1 MAGTAAVVRLE
12 DVHKTYRTGEVDVH
26 AVRGVSLEIA
36 RGEFVAFMG
45 SSGSGKSTLMNL
57 LGCLDRPTRGRY
69 LLDGFDV
76 SGLDRDQLADIRNRK
91 LGFVFQ
97 SFNLLPRTSALENV
111 ELPLL
116 YGEHRLTNAEL
127 GEKARKVLATVG
139 LSGRED
145 HHPSQLSGGQQ
156 QRVAIARALIND
168 PEVVLADEPTGNLDS
183 RTSLEIMDIFQKLN
197 ERGITIVMVTHETD
211 IAAFAKR
218 NIVMRDGTVQ
228 TDQPSRTTPD
238 CGKRNEEFGDQE
250 MKFESTFKIAFRAL
264 RRNKLR
270 SVLTALGIIIG
281 VGAVIAMV
289 SIGNGAKAQVEQ
301 QIASLGENVI
311 LIFSGSVTSSGIRT
325 GWGSAG
331 TLKIEDAEAI
341 RREVPGVIAV
351 SEEVISTRQV
361 SAGNQNWFTRVYG
374 ESPEYFDIRQWP
386 LSDGASFT
394 GQDVRSSNKVCV
406 IGRTTASQVFGSED
420 PIGQVLRIQG
430 VPFLVTGVLT
440 PKGLSPQGT
449 DQDDIVIMPYT
460 SAMKRVIGGST
471 LRGINVQVASP
482 NDLAPAQQQITE
494 LLRQRHNIRAGRDD
508 DFTVRNQQEIAETA
522 TATSRIMALLL
533 GAIASVSL
541 IVGGIGIMNI
551 MLVSV
556 TERTREIGVRLAV
569 GAHGRDILTQFLIE
583 AVTLSVIGGAIGI
596 LLGLGASRM
605 LSVFAHW
612 PTLISIPSI
621 IAAFFVSA
629 AVGIFFGFYPA
640 REAAR
645 LDPIEALR
653 YE

>member
-1 MAGTAAVVRLE
+1 MARVSPGRMCGAA
-12 DVHKTYRTGEVDVH
+12 
-26 AVRGVSLEIA
+26 
-36 RGEFVAFMG
+36 
-45 SSGSGKSTLMNL
+45 
-57 LGCLDRPTRGRY
+57 
-69 LLDGFDV
+69 
-76 SGLDRDQLADIRNRK
+76 
-91 LGFVFQ
+91 
-97 SFNLLPRTSALENV
+97 
-111 ELPLL
+111 
-116 YGEHRLTNAEL
+116 
-127 GEKARKVLATVG
+127 
-139 LSGRED
+139 
-145 HHPSQLSGGQQ
+145 
-156 QRVAIARALIND
+156 
-168 PEVVLADEPTGNLDS
+168 
-183 RTSLEIMDIFQKLN
+183 
-197 ERGITIVMVTHETD
+197 
-211 IAAFAKR
+211 
-218 NIVMRDGTVQ
+218 
-228 TDQPSRTTPD
+228 
-238 CGKRNEEFGDQE
+238 
-250 MKFESTFKIAFRAL
+250 
-264 RRNKLR
+264 
-270 SVLTALGIIIG
+270 
-281 VGAVIAMV
+281 
-289 SIGNGAKAQVEQ
+289 
-301 QIASLGENVI
+301 
-311 LIFSGSVTSSGIRT
+311 
-325 GWGSAG
+325 
-331 TLKIEDAEAI
+331 
-341 RREVPGVIAV
+341 
-351 SEEVISTRQV
+351 
-361 SAGNQNWFTRVYG
+361 
-374 ESPEYFDIRQWP
+374 
-386 LSDGASFT
+386 
-394 GQDVRSSNKVCV
+394 NKVCV

-541 IVGGIGIMNI
+541 VVGGIGIMNI

>member
-1 MAGTAAVVRLE
+1 MR
-12 DVHKTYRTGEVDVH
+12 VD
-26 AVRGVSLEIA
+26 
-36 RGEFVAFMG
+36 
-45 SSGSGKSTLMNL
+45 
-57 LGCLDRPTRGRY
+57 
-69 LLDGFDV
+69 
-76 SGLDRDQLADIRNRK
+76 
-91 LGFVFQ
+91 
-97 SFNLLPRTSALENV
+97 
-111 ELPLL
+111 
-116 YGEHRLTNAEL
+116 
-127 GEKARKVLATVG
+127 
-139 LSGRED
+139 
-145 HHPSQLSGGQQ
+145 
-156 QRVAIARALIND
+156 
-168 PEVVLADEPTGNLDS
+168 
-183 RTSLEIMDIFQKLN
+183 
-197 ERGITIVMVTHETD
+197 
-211 IAAFAKR
+211 
-218 NIVMRDGTVQ
+218 
-228 TDQPSRTTPD
+228 
-238 CGKRNEEFGDQE
+238 
-250 MKFESTFKIAFRAL
+250 STFKIAFRAL

-311 LIFSGSVTSSGIRT
+311 LIFSGSITSSGIRT

-341 RREVPGVIAV
+341 RREVPGVVAV
-351 SEEVISTRQV
+351 SEEVVSTSQV
-361 SAGNQNWFTRVYG
+361 SAGNQNWFTRIYG
-374 ESPEYFDIRQWP
+374 ESPEYFDIRKWP
-386 LSDGASFT
+386 LSEGAIFT
-394 GQDVRSSNKVCV
+394 PQDVRSANKVCV
-406 IGRTTASQVFGSED
+406 IGRTTASQIFGSD
-420 PIGQVLRIQG
+420 NSIGQILRIKG

-460 SAMKRVIGGST
+460 SAMKRVIGGTT

-482 NDLAPAQQQITE
+482 NDLAPGQQQIIE
-494 LLRQRHNIRAGRDD
+494 LLRQRHNIRPGRDD
-508 DFTVRNQQEIAETA
+508 DFTVRNQQEIAEAA
-522 TATSRIMALLL
+522 TATSKVMTLLL

-541 IVGGIGIMNI
+541 VVGGIGIMNI

-583 AVTLSVIGGAIGI
+583 AVTLSSIGGVIGIVI
-596 LLGLGASRM
+596 GLGTSQV
-605 LSVFAHW
+605 LSKVAHW
-612 PTLISIPSI
+612 PTLISITSI
-621 IAAFFVSA
+621 IVAFFFSA